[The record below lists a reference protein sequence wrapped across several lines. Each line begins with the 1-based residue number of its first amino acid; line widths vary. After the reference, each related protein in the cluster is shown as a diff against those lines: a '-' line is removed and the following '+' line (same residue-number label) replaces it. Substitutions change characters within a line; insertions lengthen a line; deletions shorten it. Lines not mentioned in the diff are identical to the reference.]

1 MLYEIQNSN
10 FKINEIIVEYNIL
23 FLGRKRDENEVPI
36 RISTFLYLIA
46 ADVSYTKCAQ
56 THTVYTAI

>member
-36 RISTFLYLIA
+36 RNSTFLYHIA
-46 ADVSYTKCAQ
+46 ADVSYAKCAQ